1 MFNKKKIFSN
11 HVRASQNKNKKA
23 KKFFSMIYNIL
34 IDKCSSYNS
43 IKSSDVI
50 LELAAR
56 NDVLINTLNS
66 RRIFPYFYKTVLTS
80 SVKIK
85 NKNVVVSELE
95 NQTFLNSSLNKCFCI
110 LSINNSTKIPLVFQ
124 NVYNVLK
131 EKGIFISVFPTEEC
145 LNEFRFFFLNYFKP
159 KVDRSFSPILDIQ
172 TIGNIGTSVGF
183 KNVVVDKEK
192 FFLDIKTPEEI
203 WTFIR
208 DIGESNSLINNKEF
222 FIKKSLYKDFYSS
235 YYKEIKKK
243 SKNTFSFYFFLGT
256 K

>member
-23 KKFFSMIYNIL
+23 QKFLSMIYNIL

-66 RRIFPYFYKTVLTS
+66 RRIFPYFYRTVLTS

-131 EKGIFISVFPTEEC
+131 EKGLTYKIFMHSWKTKDSNQRVWQHTIREKIDYDEYKLLP
-145 LNEFRFFFLNYFKP
+145 P
-159 KVDRSFSPILDIQ
+159 SFSNEAGRWQ
-172 TIGNIGTSVGF
+172 KGTDTMDV
-183 KNVVVDKEK
+183 
-192 FFLDIKTPEEI
+192 
-203 WTFIR
+203 
-208 DIGESNSLINNKEF
+208 
-222 FIKKSLYKDFYSS
+222 
-235 YYKEIKKK
+235 
-243 SKNTFSFYFFLGT
+243 
-256 K
+256 